1 MVTWLYYFSFQPD
14 IKRKHIQQLEWRTI
28 CVYLSNHGCEE
39 EEGERSSIHAGNYF
53 LQRDGA
59 LLVLNRNCKKKFY
72 WSKFRGVGGGGGR
85 APLAHPPK
93 FVAVMHLF
101 SSGHSVFDL
110 QLQPNPRFFGYKMF
124 LLCADNTDATL
135 SIQMELTFNVFLL
148 KILCRGFSFR
158 KCLFESFR
166 NIF

>member
-72 WSKFRGVGGGGGR
+72 WSKFRGVGGGAGVVR
-85 APLAHPPK
+85 PLRTP
-93 FVAVMHLF
+93 LN
-101 SSGHSVFDL
+101 SSLSCICFQVDTQCLIYNCNQIHAFLDIKCFYCVL
-110 QLQPNPRFFGYKMF
+110 IIRMLHYPYKW
-124 LLCADNTDATL
+124 N
-135 SIQMELTFNVFLL
+135 
-148 KILCRGFSFR
+148 
-158 KCLFESFR
+158 
-166 NIF
+166 